1 MAESQELAKLYQK
14 KTDKQ
19 HVLDNP
25 DTYTG
30 SMEKT
35 DAQVYLFEE
44 DRIAPKQIELVPGLY
59 KLFDEGAVNCRDHQV
74 RQEQAVA
81 AGKEDA
87 LPVSRIE
94 FEISGDGVITMTN
107 DGNGIDVAKHPEHDI
122 WIPEMIF
129 GHLRTSTNYSKT
141 QKRIA

>member
-44 DRIAPKQIELVPGLY
+44 DRITSKQIELVPG
-59 KLFDEGAVNCRDHQV
+59 AV
-74 RQEQAVA
+74 QAV
-81 AGKEDA
+81 
-87 LPVSRIE
+87 R
-94 FEISGDGVITMTN
+94 
-107 DGNGIDVAKHPEHDI
+107 
-122 WIPEMIF
+122 
-129 GHLRTSTNYSKT
+129 
-141 QKRIA
+141 